1 MGVIFFLVLFSI
13 SVALIFLAAFFW
25 AVKSG
30 QFDDQYTPS
39 VRILFDEKNSS
50 TNKKNKHLNGIR
62 NVCRYISL

>member
-1 MGVIFFLVLFSI
+1 MGVIFFLILFSI

-25 AVKSG
+25 AVKTG

-50 TNKKNKHLNGIR
+50 TKNKTQPTKR
-62 NVCRYISL
+62 DS

>member
-1 MGVIFFLVLFSI
+1 MGVIFFLILFSI

-25 AVKSG
+25 AVKTG

-50 TNKKNKHLNGIR
+50 TKNETQTTKR
-62 NVCRYISL
+62 DS